1 MNGPRP
7 VPVVSREPDAD
18 GVLHGRITN
27 LLSQGEIER
36 AAGLTL
42 SPERSHL
49 MLCGNP
55 GMIADSI
62 ELLKS
67 RGLRKHR
74 MRAPGHI
81 SVEKYW

>member
-1 MNGPRP
+1 
-7 VPVVSREPDAD
+7 
-18 GVLHGRITN
+18 VLHGRVTS
-27 LLSQGEIER
+27 LFESGEIER

-55 GMIADSI
+55 GMISDSI
-62 ELLKS
+62 ELFKA

-74 MRAPGHI
+74 VRAPGHV